1 MSLEKKSEKM
11 KSATEAKIQEFKNY
25 VQTEEEKIET
35 LKEKNKNHEIAIN
48 GLRDKYLELEE
59 DIKEKEAHI
68 IDREKILENKMKQFD
83 SIEEFIQ
90 LEKSQEVNSEY
101 SSMKFTD
108 FAKSFQQRQLERRK
122 EYDDISKEKKTLSE
136 KISSILNI
144 H

>member
-1 MSLEKKSEKM
+1 MLSPSSCHYIM
-11 KSATEAKIQEFKNY
+11 K
-25 VQTEEEKIET
+25 
-35 LKEKNKNHEIAIN
+35 
-48 GLRDKYLELEE
+48 
-59 DIKEKEAHI
+59 
-68 IDREKILENKMKQFD
+68 LENKMKQFD